1 MYLMN
6 FYVFFHLGA
15 SLYNFHINDCRD
27 PISTLNFHF
36 AHRLPHGKANR
47 ALTQLTT
54 LAIEKPPALAEEAF
68 FICLKN
74 SGKMNYLPKQINFIS
89 AAVE

>member
-15 SLYNFHINDCRD
+15 SSYNFHINDCRD

-36 AHRLPHGKANR
+36 AHRPLQRESKQNTH
-47 ALTQLTT
+47 
-54 LAIEKPPALAEEAF
+54 LAD
-68 FICLKN
+68 N
-74 SGKMNYLPKQINFIS
+74 SDY
-89 AAVE
+89 